1 MEFMETL
8 EKTTLKEELF
18 NSVFIGEEATLS
30 ADKVEKTREDNIKA
44 FSNMAALALSMQ
56 ATARKEASKVY
67 ITF

>member
-1 MEFMETL
+1 METL

-67 ITF
+67 INF